1 MKTTHARLVCLL
13 LTIFLVNS
21 PAFGQSFETLQDE
34 LQTLIDRAAS
44 QGIRMSAGVKDLSS
58 DAPHVE
64 LLLGSQASFPPAS
77 TIKLL
82 LIAALMQKVDR
93 GIMTLDTQ
101 VAIEADD
108 VVGGMGI
115 LQTESVPQQ
124 VTLRRLAELTV
135 TISDNTA
142 TNVLVD
148 VVGYDAMAALADQL
162 GLRTMQ
168 FGRKMFEAAQP
179 PIKDNVITAGDAL
192 ILLDQLYRG
201 TFLSPA
207 STQQVLDWM
216 SAQTV
221 KSKIGAG
228 IPAGVPVAHKT
239 GENGPVSHDIGYLLI
254 PGHEVAMVFFAETST
269 TTDFAMAQMQLNP
282 LVAELAQAVYRAVQP

>member
-148 VVGYDAMAALADQL
+148 VVGYDAMA
-162 GLRTMQ
+162 
-168 FGRKMFEAAQP
+168 
-179 PIKDNVITAGDAL
+179 
-192 ILLDQLYRG
+192 
-201 TFLSPA
+201 
-207 STQQVLDWM
+207 
-216 SAQTV
+216 
-221 KSKIGAG
+221 
-228 IPAGVPVAHKT
+228 
-239 GENGPVSHDIGYLLI
+239 
-254 PGHEVAMVFFAETST
+254 
-269 TTDFAMAQMQLNP
+269 
-282 LVAELAQAVYRAVQP
+282 

>member
-1 MKTTHARLVCLL
+1 
-13 LTIFLVNS
+13 
-21 PAFGQSFETLQDE
+21 
-34 LQTLIDRAAS
+34 
-44 QGIRMSAGVKDLSS
+44 
-58 DAPHVE
+58 
-64 LLLGSQASFPPAS
+64 
-77 TIKLL
+77 
-82 LIAALMQKVDR
+82 
-93 GIMTLDTQ
+93 
-101 VAIEADD
+101 
-108 VVGGMGI
+108 
-115 LQTESVPQQ
+115 
-124 VTLRRLAELTV
+124 
-135 TISDNTA
+135 
-142 TNVLVD
+142 
-148 VVGYDAMAALADQL
+148 QL